1 MQVNRIVDHLLQCI
15 SRSDFGA
22 LQQFWIYMNKRFFS
36 RLSHESLVTVHRLET
51 GVLRMFLVHASR
63 QARHDVVKD
72 FFEKMSEGLHD
83 RKEWKDWF
91 GKLEALSTVLY
102 AWCIEVVNHLNSVK

>member
-1 MQVNRIVDHLLQCI
+1 
-15 SRSDFGA
+15 
-22 LQQFWIYMNKRFFS
+22 MNKRFFS
-36 RLSHESLVTVHRLET
+36 RLSHDSLVTVHRLET

-91 GKLEALSTVLY
+91 GELEIHVTMGGWVGGFNGD
-102 AWCIEVVNHLNSVK
+102 CMM

>member
-1 MQVNRIVDHLLQCI
+1 MEYLLQCI

-36 RLSHESLVTVHRLET
+36 RLSHDSLVTVHRLET

-91 GKLEALSTVLY
+91 GKLKNIDLY
-102 AWCIEVVNHLNSVK
+102 SQV

>member
-1 MQVNRIVDHLLQCI
+1 MLLSVHIYVHSTPCFGIQVSRIVDHLLQCI
-15 SRSDFGA
+15 NRSDFGA

-36 RLSHESLVTVHRLET
+36 RLSHDSLVTVHRLET

-91 GKLEALSTVLY
+91 GELILP
-102 AWCIEVVNHLNSVK
+102 

>member
-1 MQVNRIVDHLLQCI
+1 
-15 SRSDFGA
+15 
-22 LQQFWIYMNKRFFS
+22 
-36 RLSHESLVTVHRLET
+36 
-51 GVLRMFLVHASR
+51 MFLVHASR

-91 GKLEALSTVLY
+91 GKLEAPSTVLY
-102 AWCIEVVNHLNSVK
+102 AWCIEVVNHLNSIK